1 MSSSWEIVVAPTAA
15 KSQGNKEDR
24 SMVRCASLFS
34 QLVALFGKG
43 QFYHLVKEHRA
54 ERYCKGFA
62 SWDHFVAMLFC
73 QLAQAKSLREICGG
87 LASTMGKLRH
97 LGMKDAPKKSTLS
110 YANTHRPWEMFR
122 DLFYATLDLCKGAAP
137 KKGKF
142 RFKNKL
148 LSLDSTT
155 IALCLSLFP
164 WAEFRRTKGAVK
176 LHLLL
181 DHDGYFPTYAYIS
194 NGKKHD
200 VTIARKVPLPPGSI
214 VTMDRGYNDY
224 KLFASW
230 TENGIYFVTRMKDNA
245 DYTVVEERLIP
256 ITGNVLRDQLV
267 QFNGFYA
274 QKNCPQILR
283 RVVVWD
289 AKNGHEIVLLTNHLK
304 FGANT
309 LSAIY
314 KDRWQIELFFK
325 ALKQNLKIKTF
336 VGTSENALNIQ
347 IWTALIAMLLVKY
360 LQFKSKFQWSL
371 SNLVAF
377 LRWNLFTYRDL
388 WEWIDHPFDVLPIQ
402 PMPVQHVLSMP
413 GLGQHPSRETT

>member
-1 MSSSWEIVVAPTAA
+1 
-15 KSQGNKEDR
+15 
-24 SMVRCASLFS
+24 MVRYASLFS
-34 QLVALFGKG
+34 QLVALFSRQK
-43 QFYHLVKEHRA
+43 FYQLVKDHQA
-54 ERYCKGFA
+54 ERYCKGYS

-87 LASTMGKLRH
+87 LACTMGKLRH
-97 LGMKDAPKKSTLS
+97 LGMKEAPKKSTLS
-110 YANTHRPWEMFR
+110 YANSHRPWEMFR
-122 DLFYATLDLCKGAAP
+122 SLFYETVNMCKMAAP
-137 KKGKF
+137 RNRKF

-148 LSLDSTT
+148 LSLDATT
-155 IALCLSLFP
+155 IALCLALFP

-181 DHDGYFPTYAYIS
+181 DHDGYFPAYAYIS

-200 VTIARKVPLPPGSI
+200 VTIARKIPLPPGSI

-224 KLFASW
+224 KLFGSW
-230 TENGIYFVTRMKDNA
+230 TNEGVFFVTRMKDNA
-245 DYTVVEERLIP
+245 DFKSIEENLIP

-274 QKNCPQILR
+274 QKDCPHILR

-289 AKNGHEIVLLTNHLK
+289 GENEREIVLLTNHLK

-309 LSAIY
+309 ISAIY

-336 VGTSENALNIQ
+336 VGTTENALFTQ
-347 IWTALIAMLLVKY
+347 IWTALIAMLLIKY
-360 LQFKSKFQWSL
+360 LQFKSKFGWSL
-371 SNLVAF
+371 SNMVAF

-388 WEWIDHPFDVLPIQ
+388 WQWIDHPFDVLPIL
-402 PMPVQHVLSMP
+402 PKPVQHVLALP
-413 GLGQHPSRETT
+413 GLGQLFLRRTT

>member
-1 MSSSWEIVVAPTAA
+1 MI
-15 KSQGNKEDR
+15 
-24 SMVRCASLFS
+24 RCASLFS
-34 QLVALFGKG
+34 QLVALFSRV
-43 QFYHLVKEHRA
+43 QFYQLVMKHGA
-54 ERYCKGFA
+54 ERYSKGYS

-87 LASTMGKLRH
+87 LACTMGKLQH
-97 LGMKDAPKKSTLS
+97 LGMKEAPNKSTLS
-110 YANTHRPWEMFR
+110 YANTHRPWQMFR
-122 DLFYATLDLCKGAAP
+122 DLFYETVNMCKMAAP
-137 KKGKF
+137 KNRKF

-155 IALCLSLFP
+155 ISLCLALFP

-181 DHDGYFPTYAYIS
+181 DHDGYFPSYAYIS

-200 VTIARKVPLPPGSI
+200 VTIARKIPLPPGSI
-214 VTMDRGYNDY
+214 VTMDRGYNHY
-224 KLFASW
+224 KLFGSW
-230 TENGIYFVTRMKDNA
+230 TEEGIFFVTRMKENA
-245 DYTVVEERLIP
+245 DYTVLQENVIP
-256 ITGNVLRDQLV
+256 ITGNVLRDQLIRLS
-267 QFNGFYA
+267 GFYA
-274 QKNCPQILR
+274 QKDCPHDLR

-289 AKNGHEIVLLTNHLK
+289 AENEREIVLLTNHLK

-309 LSAIY
+309 ISAIY

-336 VGTSENALNIQ
+336 VGTSENALFTQ
-347 IWTALIAMLLVKY
+347 IWTALIAMLLIKY
-360 LQFKSKFQWSL
+360 LQFKSKFGWSL

-388 WEWIDHPFDVLPIQ
+388 WEWVDRPFDVQPILPR
-402 PMPVQHVLSMP
+402 PVQHVFSMP
-413 GLGQHPSRETT
+413 GLGQHLLRATT

>member
-1 MSSSWEIVVAPTAA
+1 
-15 KSQGNKEDR
+15 
-24 SMVRCASLFS
+24 MVRCASLFS
-34 QLVALFGKG
+34 QLVALFSRNH
-43 QFYHLVKEHRA
+43 FYQLVRNHRA
-54 ERYCKGFA
+54 EHYSKGYS

-87 LASTMGKLRH
+87 LACTIGKLRH
-97 LGMKDAPKKSTLS
+97 LGMKEPPNKSTLS

-122 DLFYATLDLCKGAAP
+122 DLFYATVNMCQMAAP
-137 KKGKF
+137 KNRKF
-142 RFKNKL
+142 RFRNKL
-148 LSLDSTT
+148 LSLDATT
-155 IALCLSLFP
+155 ISLCLALFP

-181 DHDGYFPTYAYIS
+181 DHDGYFPAYAYLS

-200 VTIARKVPLPPGSI
+200 VTIARRISLPPGSI

-224 KLFASW
+224 KLFGSW
-230 TENGIYFVTRMKDNA
+230 TKERIFFVTRMKDNA
-245 DYTVVEERLIP
+245 DYTVTEENLIP

-267 QFNGFYA
+267 LLNGFYA
-274 QKNCPQILR
+274 QKNCPHVLR

-289 AKNGHEIVLLTNHLK
+289 SENEREIVLLTNHLK

-309 LSAIY
+309 ISAIY

-336 VGTSENALNIQ
+336 VGTSENALSIQ
-347 IWTALIAMLLVKY
+347 IWTALIAMLLIKY
-360 LQFKSKFQWSL
+360 LQFKSKFGWSL

-413 GLGQHPSRETT
+413 GLGQHPLRETT

>member
-1 MSSSWEIVVAPTAA
+1 
-15 KSQGNKEDR
+15 
-24 SMVRCASLFS
+24 MVRCASLFS
-34 QLVALFGKG
+34 QLVALFSRV
-43 QFYHLVKEHRA
+43 QFYQLVVKHGA
-54 ERYCKGFA
+54 ERYCKGFS
-62 SWDHFVAMLFC
+62 SWDHFLAMMFC

-87 LASTMGKLRH
+87 LACTMGKLRH
-97 LGMKDAPKKSTLS
+97 LGMKQAPNKSTLS

-122 DLFYATLDLCKGAAP
+122 DLFHETVNRCKMAAP
-137 KKGKF
+137 KKRKF

-155 IALCLSLFP
+155 ISLCLALFP

-224 KLFASW
+224 KLFGSW
-230 TENGIYFVTRMKDNA
+230 TKDGVFFVTRMKDNA
-245 DYTVVEERLIP
+245 EYTVVEENTIP

-274 QKNCPQILR
+274 HKNCPHILR

-289 AKNGHEIVLLTNHLK
+289 PENGREIVLLTNHLK

-309 LSAIY
+309 ISAIY
-314 KDRWQIELFFK
+314 KDRWEIELFFK

-336 VGTSENALNIQ
+336 VGTTENALYIQ
-347 IWTALIAMLLVKY
+347 IWTALIAMVLIKY
-360 LQFKSKFQWSL
+360 LQFKSKFGWSL

-388 WEWIDHPFDVLPIQ
+388 WKWIDHPFDVLPIV
-402 PMPVQHVLSMP
+402 PRPVQQVLSMP
-413 GLGQHPSRETT
+413 GLGQHFLRGTT

>member
-1 MSSSWEIVVAPTAA
+1 
-15 KSQGNKEDR
+15 
-24 SMVRCASLFS
+24 MVRRASLFS
-34 QLVALFGKG
+34 QLVALFRRR
-43 QFYHLVKEHRA
+43 QFYGLVIEHRA
-54 ERYCKGFA
+54 ERYSKGFS

-87 LASTMGKLRH
+87 LACTMGKLRH

-110 YANTHRPWEMFR
+110 YANANRPWQMFR
-122 DLFYATLDLCKGAAP
+122 DLFYDTLEICRMSAP
-137 KKGKF
+137 KNRKF

-155 IALCLSLFP
+155 IALCLALFP

-200 VTIARKVPLPPGSI
+200 VIIARKISLPPGSI
-214 VTMDRGYNDY
+214 VAMDRGYNDY

-245 DYTVVEERLIP
+245 DYTVVEWGTMP
-256 ITGNVLRDQLV
+256 ITGNVLSDQLIR
-267 QFNGFYA
+267 FNGYYA
-274 QKNCPQILR
+274 QKKCPHVLR

-289 AKNGHEIVLLTNHLK
+289 KENEREIVLLTNHLK

-309 LSAIY
+309 IAAIY
-314 KDRWQIELFFK
+314 KDRWQIEQFFK
-325 ALKQNLKIKTF
+325 ALKQNLKVKTF
-336 VGTSENALNIQ
+336 VGTTENALYIQ
-347 IWTALIAMLLVKY
+347 IWTALIAMLLIKY
-360 LQFKSKFQWSL
+360 LQFKSKFGWAL

-388 WEWIDHPFDVLPIQ
+388 WEWIDNPFEVLPIKPQ
-402 PMPVQHVLSMP
+402 PVQYVLSLA
-413 GLGQHPSRETT
+413 GFGQHQPKIETCISE